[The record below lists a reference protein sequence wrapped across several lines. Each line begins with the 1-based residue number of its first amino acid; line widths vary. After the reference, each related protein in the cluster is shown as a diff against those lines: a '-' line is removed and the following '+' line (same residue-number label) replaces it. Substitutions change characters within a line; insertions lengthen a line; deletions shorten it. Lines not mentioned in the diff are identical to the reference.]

1 MDAMTK
7 LNSTNSPMVKLMRTY
22 SHYNYWA
29 NMTLIDWLR
38 TKPSEELQKNV
49 PSSFSGIE
57 STLKHLWQTQEFW
70 FDVIKDNKS
79 DESGDNDH
87 NSDTSEL
94 SVLLDLLVE
103 NSLAISNFVEQL
115 DQDNLVKKVHIKS
128 PWFESNESRFEFI
141 MHMVNHST
149 YHRGQITSIGRR
161 LGFTDAPM
169 TDYNFYLL
177 HQTNVF

>member
-1 MDAMTK
+1 MITVRTK
-7 LNSTNSPMVKLMRTY
+7 SSIKESPLADLLKNY

-29 NMTLIDWLR
+29 NLTLVDWLK
-38 TKPSEELQKNV
+38 TKPFDELQKTI
-49 PSSFSGIE
+49 PSSFAGIE
-57 STLKHLWQTQEFW
+57 MTVKHLCQTQEFW
-70 FDVIKDNKS
+70 FDVIR
-79 DESGDNDH
+79 DESGNE
-87 NSDTSEL
+87 DTDFKEETTE
-94 SVLLDLLVE
+94 LLDTLEFLVE

-115 DQDNLVKKVHIKS
+115 DQDGLVKKIHIKS
-128 PWFESNESRFEFI
+128 PWFESNESRYEFI

-177 HQTNVF
+177 HRTNVF